1 MYSVGAG
8 KFVGFN
14 TSDVKTY
21 LKDAPTTA
29 DRVTLT
35 ASGSNFVLA
44 DATGRKVNISTW
56 QAYLG
61 VKVFDCDADGGN
73 LLVVT
78 AVNTSADFSAA
89 LALIDELEAPD
100 PEPEPIEDYY
110 VCFDK
115 AATHNTW
122 GGTKTDRDVAKV
134 SLNSPTFGLQE
145 INTTNAHNVYNDMT
159 SAEGFKVA
167 PGETVVPAIGYT
179 GSWMHGYVYVDLDQ
193 SKQFEVESIDAAELV
208 TYNYYNGVNKAGAS
222 ASVNVA
228 FGTPFPAFTAPS
240 EPGTYR
246 IRFKVDWESYEPAG
260 AAGANGDGTGH
271 QGIVTNGGTIVDAL
285 MIVAEPPT
293 VKHTVTFTY
302 KQNGAVI
309 GTTSQEVFE
318 GDPVPAISVP
328 GYVEAT
334 PEGTMPETVTE
345 DLNIVVNTT
354 VKADCPFKMYAS
366 TEAEDVVWT
375 ALTLKRTPAL
385 YLYAT
390 EDGTQISNTAVE
402 TLPTDET
409 LKKYAWCLVG
419 DWLNGFT
426 INNLATGKRIASPS
440 TALTDGSSYH
450 AILTDAA
457 LEDGTD
463 KFKLVTNSAGNYFI
477 KRADTDNYFL
487 SNFGGVGNTLLSFW
501 NSGSA
506 LTDGGAGD
514 GGSIFEV
521 VAITLPEPA
530 PQPTLYPT
538 SVTPA
543 NEATVESLETV
554 VVTFP
559 QAVTYDDTKVIT
571 INSRT
576 GYSETA
582 SVTVSTEDPT
592 QVTIAAPAA
601 ITERGM
607 YAASIPEGAFT
618 AIADGSYN
626 PAATFLYYVQPAANS
641 YVYVT
646 ANPADGS
653 TVTTGLEKVT
663 LTYAEAD
670 GPGFADSTPI
680 NVHHV
685 EGDSVITT
693 ATLALSSENYTDV
706 VLTLSEKITTNGT
719 YTITVP
725 EGYIYNALY
734 DGEAEDKGV
743 SMGATYNPEF
753 TLSFNVDFK
762 LTLVPTVAPT
772 TTTETLETITLT
784 FDKEVTYDNS
794 KTITLG
800 NRMMGESKDITVAV
814 SAEDAHVVT
823 ITLAEPVTEP
833 GFLSLYIPEATFT
846 ATEDDT
852 FNPEL
857 TSSITVLAPT
867 NSFAFES
874 TTPADNA
881 NLLELSTVK
890 VTYADVPTLATEG
903 ASVNVINTETST
915 AVTTATVAYD
925 AEDWNSVV
933 FTLADAI
940 TTPGTY
946 TLTIPDEFIWNS
958 QYNESAEDKGVSQ
971 GATYTPATTLTFNVI
986 EAYPVN
992 FDKNMNRTRTDR
1004 RLNSVTLTE
1013 EGQEGQTVTPANTWK
1028 IYNDQH
1034 ETAVLTCTVGSTLT
1048 ATFNYSGTWMHG
1060 YVYIDTENDYAFSF
1074 NEGST
1079 DQSGTDLKTFAFYSG
1094 SFTNDASGRNSN
1106 GDYISGDARANINPP
1121 SFTAPTTPG
1130 TYRIRFK
1137 VDWNSVD
1144 PGGQKAADGTV
1155 TGSNGIAANGG
1166 YILDATLVVNPL
1178 APIAPTSVTPA
1189 DQAIVESFT
1198 AATITFEGDVNY
1210 NSEKE
1215 ITIGQRGGMYYE
1227 TATVT
1232 VEGNTVTVT
1241 APAEITEPGY
1251 YTITVPE
1258 GAFSTE
1264 GRINEAFSTSFVIL
1278 APANTF
1284 EYTSVSPE
1292 DESTQQSLHVI
1303 TLSYAPEWIGWV
1315 DATPIDV
1322 LDAESNAVGTATLSM
1337 SETDNTDALLT
1348 LSAALTANGTYTIT
1362 VPEGYIYNNN
1372 YDGEAEDKGV
1382 SMGATYNPAFTLT
1395 FTVSQNTGIGSVS
1408 IDRNAGKTIFSIDGR
1423 KVSGKLQRGAY
1434 IIDGQKKFVK

>member
-1 MYSVGAG
+1 MQRS
-8 KFVGFN
+8 KM
-14 TSDVKTY
+14 
-21 LKDAPTTA
+21 AP
-29 DRVTLT
+29 
-35 ASGSNFVLA
+35 
-44 DATGRKVNISTW
+44 IS
-56 QAYLG
+56 
-61 VKVFDCDADGGN
+61 
-73 LLVVT
+73 
-78 AVNTSADFSAA
+78 S
-89 LALIDELEAPD
+89 
-100 PEPEPIEDYY
+100 
-110 VCFDK
+110 
-115 AATHNTW
+115 
-122 GGTKTDRDVAKV
+122 
-134 SLNSPTFGLQE
+134 
-145 INTTNAHNVYNDMT
+145 
-159 SAEGFKVA
+159 
-167 PGETVVPAIGYT
+167 
-179 GSWMHGYVYVDLDQ
+179 
-193 SKQFEVESIDAAELV
+193 
-208 TYNYYNGVNKAGAS
+208 
-222 ASVNVA
+222 
-228 FGTPFPAFTAPS
+228 
-240 EPGTYR
+240 
-246 IRFKVDWESYEPAG
+246 
-260 AAGANGDGTGH
+260 
-271 QGIVTNGGTIVDAL
+271 
-285 MIVAEPPT
+285 
-293 VKHTVTFTY
+293 
-302 KQNGAVI
+302 
-309 GTTSQEVFE
+309 
-318 GDPVPAISVP
+318 
-328 GYVEAT
+328 
-334 PEGTMPETVTE
+334 
-345 DLNIVVNTT
+345 
-354 VKADCPFKMYAS
+354 
-366 TEAEDVVWT
+366 
-375 ALTLKRTPAL
+375 
-385 YLYAT
+385 
-390 EDGTQISNTAVE
+390 
-402 TLPTDET
+402 
-409 LKKYAWCLVG
+409 
-419 DWLNGFT
+419 
-426 INNLATGKRIASPS
+426 
-440 TALTDGSSYH
+440 
-450 AILTDAA
+450 
-457 LEDGTD
+457 
-463 KFKLVTNSAGNYFI
+463 NSAGNYFI

-487 SNFGGVGNTLLSFW
+487 SNFGGTTNTLLSFW
-501 NSGSA
+501 NSGNA
-506 LTDGGAGD
+506 LTDGGTGD

-521 VAITLPEPA
+521 VAITLPEP
-530 PQPTLYPT
+530 
-538 SVTPA
+538 
-543 NEATVESLETV
+543 
-554 VVTFP
+554 
-559 QAVTYDDTKVIT
+559 
-571 INSRT
+571 
-576 GYSETA
+576 
-582 SVTVSTEDPT
+582 
-592 QVTIAAPAA
+592 
-601 ITERGM
+601 
-607 YAASIPEGAFT
+607 
-618 AIADGSYN
+618 
-626 PAATFLYYVQPAANS
+626 
-641 YVYVT
+641 
-646 ANPADGS
+646 
-653 TVTTGLEKVT
+653 
-663 LTYAEAD
+663 
-670 GPGFADSTPI
+670 
-680 NVHHV
+680 
-685 EGDSVITT
+685 
-693 ATLALSSENYTDV
+693 
-706 VLTLSEKITTNGT
+706 VLN
-719 YTITVP
+719 
-725 EGYIYNALY
+725 
-734 DGEAEDKGV
+734 
-743 SMGATYNPEF
+743 
-753 TLSFNVDFK
+753 
-762 LTLVPTVAPT
+762 TLVPTVEPT
-772 TTTETLETITLT
+772 TATGTLETITLN
-784 FDKEVTYDNS
+784 FEKEVTYDNT

-800 NRMMGESKDITVAV
+800 NRMMGITKDITVAV
-814 SAEDAHVVT
+814 SAEDAKVVT

-833 GFLSLYIPEATFT
+833 GFLSLYIPEKTFT
-846 ATEDDT
+846 ATEDGT

-857 TSSITVLAPT
+857 TSPITVLAPT
-867 NSFAFES
+867 NTFAFES

-933 FTLADAI
+933 FTLAAAI

-1189 DQAIVESFT
+1189 DQAEVESFT
-1198 AATITFEGDVNY
+1198 AATITFEDEVTY
-1210 NSEKE
+1210 DAEKE

-1251 YTITVPE
+1251 YTIFVPA
-1258 GAFSTE
+1258 GAFSNAAGLT
-1264 GRINEAFSTSFVIL
+1264 NEAFSTSFVIP

-1284 EYTSVSPE
+1284 EYSSVSPE
-1292 DESTQQSLHVI
+1292 NESTQQSLHVI
-1303 TLSYAPEWIGWV
+1303 TLSYDPEWIGWV

-1322 LDAESNAVGTATLSM
+1322 LDAESNAVGTATLSI

-1348 LSAALTANGTYTIT
+1348 LNAALTANGTYTIT

-1395 FTVSQNTGIGSVS
+1395 FTVSQSTGIGSVS

>member
-1 MYSVGAG
+1 MKKVLHIFFLCLMSLVALVANAHITSVSELN
-8 KFVGFN
+8 N
-14 TSDVKTY
+14 TTTYTLKTTERGY
-21 LKDAPTTA
+21 FLYNATTSTEALTSSYNLDDGQNATPT
-29 DRVTLT
+29 
-35 ASGSNFVLA
+35 
-44 DATGRKVNISTW
+44 
-56 QAYLG
+56 
-61 VKVFDCDADGGN
+61 
-73 LLVVT
+73 
-78 AVNTSADFSAA
+78 
-89 LALIDELEAPD
+89 
-100 PEPEPIEDYY
+100 DYY

-115 AATHNTW
+115 AATHSTW
-122 GGTKTDRDVAKV
+122 NATSKERDVAKV
-134 SLNSPTFGLQE
+134 SLNSPQYGLQE

-167 PGETVVPAIGYT
+167 PGEVVVPAIGYT

-193 SKQFEVESIDAAELV
+193 SNQFEVESIDDAELV
-208 TYNYYNGVNKAGAS
+208 TYNYYNGVNKDGARANAGS
-222 ASVNVA
+222 AFN
-228 FGTPFPAFTAPS
+228 TPFPSFTAPTT
-240 EPGTYR
+240 PGTYR
-246 IRFKVDWESYEPAG
+246 IRFKVDWENYDPAG
-260 AAGANGDGTGH
+260 AAGANGNGTGS
-271 QGIVTNGGTIVDAL
+271 QGIVANGGSVIDAL
-285 MIVAEPPT
+285 MIVAEPPSVT
-293 VKHTVTFTY
+293 YNVTFTY
-302 KQNGAVI
+302 KQNGTVI
-309 GTTSQEVFE
+309 GTTSQNVFE
-318 GDPVPAISVP
+318 GYPVPAFSVP
-328 GYVEAT
+328 SYIEAT
-334 PEGTMPETVTE
+334 VEGTLPETVTE

-354 VKADCPFKMYAS
+354 IKADCPFKMYAS
-366 TEAEDVVWT
+366 ADAEDVVWT
-375 ALTLKRTPAL
+375 ALTLKRSPVL

-390 EDGTQISNTAVE
+390 EDGTQISTTAVE

-409 LKKYAWCLVG
+409 LKKYAWCFVG

-440 TALTDGSSYH
+440 TALTDGTDYH
-450 AILTDAA
+450 AILTDAT

-463 KFKLVTNSAGNYFI
+463 KFTLVTNAAGNYFI
-477 KRADTDNYFL
+477 KRADTDTYFL
-487 SNFGGVGNTLLSFW
+487 SNYGDVGNTLLSFW
-501 NSGSA
+501 NSGNA
-506 LTDGGAGD
+506 LTDGVTGD

-559 QAVTYDDTKVIT
+559 QAVTYDNTKVIT
-571 INSRT
+571 INGRT
-576 GYSETA
+576 GYSATA
-582 SVTVSTEDPT
+582 TVSVSTEDPT

-607 YAASIPEGAFT
+607 YAATVPEGAFT
-618 AIADGSYN
+618 AANGTCN
-626 PAATFLYYVQPAANS
+626 PAATFLYYVQPASNSYAYATAEPANS
-641 YVYVT
+641 
-646 ANPADGS
+646 S
-653 TVTTGLEKVT
+653 TLVRGLETVT
-663 LTYAEAD
+663 LTYATED

-685 EGDSVITT
+685 EGDSVIAT
-693 ATLALSSENYTDV
+693 ATLALSTENFTDV
-706 VLTLSEKITTNGT
+706 VLTLSEKITENGT

-753 TLSFNVDFK
+753 TLSFNVDYK
-762 LTLVPTVAPT
+762 LTLVPTVEPT
-772 TTTETLETITLT
+772 TTTGTLETITLT

-814 SAEDAHVVT
+814 SEEDAHVVT

-846 ATEDDT
+846 ATEDGS

-857 TSSITVLAPT
+857 TSPITVLAPT

-881 NLLELSTVK
+881 RLLELSTVK
-890 VTYADVPTLATEG
+890 VTYADGPTLATEG
-903 ASVNVINTETST
+903 ASVEVFDAATST
-915 AVTTATVAYD
+915 AVTTATVGYD

-933 FTLADAI
+933 FTLAEAI

-946 TLTIPDEFIWNS
+946 TLSIPDEFIWNS
-958 QYNESAEDKGVSQ
+958 QYNEGAEDKGVSM
-971 GATYTPATTLTFNVI
+971 GAIYTPATTLTFTVVD
-986 EAYPVN
+986 AYPVN
-992 FDKNMNRTRTDR
+992 FDKDMNRTRYDR
-1004 RLNSVTLTE
+1004 TLNSVTLTE
-1013 EGQEGQTVTPANTWK
+1013 EGQAGQTVRPANTSK

-1079 DQSGTDLKTFAFYSG
+1079 DQSGTDLKAFAFYSG
-1094 SFTNDASGRNSN
+1094 DFYNDQSGYNSAGQRITGN
-1106 GDYISGDARANINPP
+1106 YRANINPP

-1144 PGGQKAADGTV
+1144 PGGQKAADGSV

-1189 DQAIVESFT
+1189 DQAEVESFT
-1198 AATITFEGDVNY
+1198 AATITFEDAVTY
-1210 NSEKE
+1210 NAEKE

-1258 GAFSTE
+1258 GAFRNAE

-1278 APANTF
+1278 TPANSF

-1292 DESTQQSLHVI
+1292 NGSTQTSLHVI
-1303 TLSYAPEWIGWV
+1303 TLSYAPEWVGWV
-1315 DATPIDV
+1315 NTTSINV

>member
-1 MYSVGAG
+1 MSKIYKFFSFLLVACFATMGAWAQTPVRSLEDLENGAAYSIKSEGRG
-8 KFVGFN
+8 
-14 TSDVKTY
+14 Y
-21 LKDAPTTA
+21 LIYAPEKDAERAYCSNNNVAGT
-29 DRVTLT
+29 VT
-35 ASGSNFVLA
+35 V
-44 DATGRKVNISTW
+44 
-56 QAYLG
+56 
-61 VKVFDCDADGGN
+61 
-73 LLVVT
+73 
-78 AVNTSADFSAA
+78 
-89 LALIDELEAPD
+89 D
-100 PEPEPIEDYY
+100 PE
-110 VCFDK
+110 
-115 AATHNTW
+115 
-122 GGTKTDRDVAKV
+122 
-134 SLNSPTFGLQE
+134 
-145 INTTNAHNVYNDMT
+145 
-159 SAEGFKVA
+159 
-167 PGETVVPAIGYT
+167 
-179 GSWMHGYVYVDLDQ
+179 DLDLNHQ
-193 SKQFEVESIDAAELV
+193 WTFYKSNNGGCYLYNLGAKKFLYKDSTPKYTTFTLEPLGNDVTFKASTSPSKWNHYGDIE
-208 TYNYYNGVNKAGAS
+208 NYPV
-222 ASVNVA
+222 VIA
-228 FGTPFPAFTAPS
+228 FGTNEVNLSIDTNPCVYTNWNDTGDTGNIMQIVKVADVSA
-240 EPGTYR
+240 ELMAD
-246 IRFKVDWESYEPAG
+246 IR
-260 AAGANGDGTGH
+260 AAVNA
-271 QGIVTNGGTIVDAL
+271 
-285 MIVAEPPT
+285 
-293 VKHTVTFTY
+293 
-302 KQNGAVI
+302 
-309 GTTSQEVFE
+309 FE
-318 GDPVPAISVP
+318 GVVEPTASLVPS
-328 GYVEAT
+328 
-334 PEGTMPETVTE
+334 
-345 DLNIVVNTT
+345 
-354 VKADCPFKMYAS
+354 
-366 TEAEDVVWT
+366 
-375 ALTLKRTPAL
+375 
-385 YLYAT
+385 
-390 EDGTQISNTAVE
+390 
-402 TLPTDET
+402 
-409 LKKYAWCLVG
+409 
-419 DWLNGFT
+419 
-426 INNLATGKRIASPS
+426 
-440 TALTDGSSYH
+440 
-450 AILTDAA
+450 
-457 LEDGTD
+457 
-463 KFKLVTNSAGNYFI
+463 
-477 KRADTDNYFL
+477 
-487 SNFGGVGNTLLSFW
+487 
-501 NSGSA
+501 
-506 LTDGGAGD
+506 
-514 GGSIFEV
+514 
-521 VAITLPEPA
+521 
-530 PQPTLYPT
+530 

-543 NEATVESLETV
+543 NEATVTSLESV

-559 QAVTYDDTKVIT
+559 QAVTYDDTKAIT

-582 SVTVSTEDPT
+582 TVTVSTEDPT

-607 YAASIPEGAFT
+607 YAASVPEGAFT
-618 AIADGSYN
+618 AADGSSYN
-626 PAATFLYYVQPAANS
+626 PAATFLYYVQPAENS
-641 YVYVT
+641 YAYT
-646 ANPADGS
+646 AAAPENES
-653 TVTTGLEKVT
+653 TLVRGLETVT
-663 LTYAEAD
+663 LTYATED

-685 EGDSVITT
+685 EGDSVIAT
-693 ATLALSSENYTDV
+693 ATLALSTENFTDV
-706 VLTLSEKITTNGT
+706 VLTLSEKITENGT

-753 TLSFNVDFK
+753 TLSFNVDYK
-762 LTLVPTVAPT
+762 LTLVPTVEPT
-772 TTTETLETITLT
+772 TTTGTLETITLT

-814 SAEDAHVVT
+814 SEEDAHVVT

-846 ATEDDT
+846 ATEDGS

-857 TSSITVLAPT
+857 TSPITVLAPT

-881 NLLELSTVK
+881 RLLELSTVK
-890 VTYADVPTLATEG
+890 VTYADGPTLATEG
-903 ASVNVINTETST
+903 ASVEVFDAATST
-915 AVTTATVAYD
+915 AVTTATVGYD

-933 FTLADAI
+933 FTLAEAI

-946 TLTIPDEFIWNS
+946 TLSIPDEFIWNS
-958 QYNESAEDKGVSQ
+958 QYNEGAEDKGVSM
-971 GATYTPATTLTFNVI
+971 GAIYTPETTLTFTVVD
-986 EAYPVN
+986 AYPVN
-992 FDKNMNRTRTDR
+992 FDKNMNRTRYDR
-1004 RLNSVTLTE
+1004 TLNSVTLTE
-1013 EGQEGQTVTPANTWK
+1013 EGQAGQTVRPANTSK

-1144 PGGQKAADGTV
+1144 PGGQKAADGTI

-1166 YILDATLVVNPL
+1166 YIVDATLVVNPL

-1189 DQAIVESFT
+1189 DQAEVESFT
-1198 AATITFEGDVNY
+1198 AATITFEDEVTY
-1210 NSEKE
+1210 DTEKE
-1215 ITIGQRGGMYYE
+1215 ITIGQRGSMYYE

-1232 VEGNTVTVT
+1232 VEGNTVTVA

-1251 YTITVPE
+1251 YTIFVPA
-1258 GAFSTE
+1258 GAFSNAA
-1264 GRINEAFSTSFVIL
+1264 GRINEAFSTSFVIP

-1284 EYTSVSPE
+1284 EYSSVSPE
-1292 DESTQQSLHVI
+1292 NESTQQSLHVI

-1315 DATPIDV
+1315 DATPINV

-1395 FTVSQNTGIGSVS
+1395 FTVSQNTGIDSVS
-1408 IDRNAGKTIFSIDGR
+1408 IVRNAGKTIFSIDGR

>member
-1 MYSVGAG
+1 MSKIYKFFSFLLVACFATMGAWAQ
-8 KFVGFN
+8 
-14 TSDVKTY
+14 TPVKSLEDLENGAAYTIKSEGRGY
-21 LKDAPTTA
+21 LIYAPEKDAERAYCSNNEVAGTVTVDPEDLDLNHQWTFYKSNNGGCYLYNLGAKKFLYKDSTPKYTTFTLEPLGN
-29 DRVTLT
+29 DVTFK
-35 ASGSNFVLA
+35 ASTSPSKWNHYGDIENYPVVIAFGTNEVNLSIDTNPCVYTNWN
-44 DATGRKVNISTW
+44 DTGDTGNIM
-56 QAYLG
+56 QI
-61 VKVFDCDADGGN
+61 VKVADVSAE
-73 LLVVT
+73 LMADIRA
-78 AVNTSADFSAA
+78 AVNT
-89 LALIDELEAPD
+89 
-100 PEPEPIEDYY
+100 
-110 VCFDK
+110 
-115 AATHNTW
+115 
-122 GGTKTDRDVAKV
+122 
-134 SLNSPTFGLQE
+134 
-145 INTTNAHNVYNDMT
+145 
-159 SAEGFKVA
+159 
-167 PGETVVPAIGYT
+167 
-179 GSWMHGYVYVDLDQ
+179 
-193 SKQFEVESIDAAELV
+193 
-208 TYNYYNGVNKAGAS
+208 
-222 ASVNVA
+222 
-228 FGTPFPAFTAPS
+228 
-240 EPGTYR
+240 
-246 IRFKVDWESYEPAG
+246 
-260 AAGANGDGTGH
+260 
-271 QGIVTNGGTIVDAL
+271 
-285 MIVAEPPT
+285 
-293 VKHTVTFTY
+293 
-302 KQNGAVI
+302 
-309 GTTSQEVFE
+309 FE
-318 GDPVPAISVP
+318 GVVEPTASLVPS
-328 GYVEAT
+328 
-334 PEGTMPETVTE
+334 
-345 DLNIVVNTT
+345 
-354 VKADCPFKMYAS
+354 
-366 TEAEDVVWT
+366 
-375 ALTLKRTPAL
+375 
-385 YLYAT
+385 
-390 EDGTQISNTAVE
+390 
-402 TLPTDET
+402 
-409 LKKYAWCLVG
+409 
-419 DWLNGFT
+419 
-426 INNLATGKRIASPS
+426 
-440 TALTDGSSYH
+440 
-450 AILTDAA
+450 
-457 LEDGTD
+457 
-463 KFKLVTNSAGNYFI
+463 
-477 KRADTDNYFL
+477 
-487 SNFGGVGNTLLSFW
+487 
-501 NSGSA
+501 
-506 LTDGGAGD
+506 
-514 GGSIFEV
+514 
-521 VAITLPEPA
+521 
-530 PQPTLYPT
+530 
-538 SVTPA
+538 SVTPE
-543 NEATVESLETV
+543 NEATVTSLESV

-641 YVYVT
+641 YVYAT
-646 ANPADGS
+646 AEPADGS
-653 TVTTGLEKVT
+653 TLVRGLETVT
-663 LTYAEAD
+663 LTYATED

-753 TLSFNVDFK
+753 TLSFNVDYK

-800 NRMMGESKDITVAV
+800 NRMMGVSKDITVAV
-814 SAEDAHVVT
+814 SEEDAHVVT

-833 GFLSLYIPEATFT
+833 GFLSLYIPEKTFT
-846 ATEDDT
+846 ATEDGS

-857 TSSITVLAPT
+857 TSPITVLAPT

-881 NLLELSTVK
+881 RLLELSTVK
-890 VTYADVPTLATEG
+890 VTYAEGPTLATEG

-1227 TATVT
+1227 TAFVT
-1232 VEGNTVTVT
+1232 VSTEDPTQVTIA
-1241 APAEITEPGY
+1241 APAAITEPGY

-1258 GAFSTE
+1258 GAFSNAE

-1278 APANTF
+1278 APASTF

-1292 DESTQQSLHVI
+1292 NESTQQSLHVI

-1315 DATPIDV
+1315 DATQINV

-1348 LSAALTANGTYTIT
+1348 LSAVLTANGTYTIT

>member
-1 MYSVGAG
+1 MKKVLHIFFLCLMSLVALVANAHITSVSELN
-8 KFVGFN
+8 N
-14 TSDVKTY
+14 TTTYTLKTTERGY
-21 LKDAPTTA
+21 FLYNATTSTEALTSSYNLDDDQNATPT
-29 DRVTLT
+29 
-35 ASGSNFVLA
+35 
-44 DATGRKVNISTW
+44 
-56 QAYLG
+56 
-61 VKVFDCDADGGN
+61 
-73 LLVVT
+73 
-78 AVNTSADFSAA
+78 
-89 LALIDELEAPD
+89 
-100 PEPEPIEDYY
+100 DYY

-115 AATHNTW
+115 AATHSTW
-122 GGTKTDRDVAKV
+122 NATSRERDVAKV
-134 SLNSPTFGLQE
+134 SLNSPQYGLQE

-167 PGETVVPAIGYT
+167 PGEVVVPAIGYT
-179 GSWMHGYVYVDLDQ
+179 ASWMHGYVYVDLDQ
-193 SKQFEVESIDAAELV
+193 SNQFEVESIDDAELV
-208 TYNYYNGVNKAGAS
+208 TYNYYNGVNKAGTTTSTAE
-222 ASVNVA
+222 A
-228 FGTPFPAFTAPS
+228 FKTPFPSFTAPS

-246 IRFKVDWESYEPAG
+246 IRFKVDWENYDPAG
-260 AAGANGDGTGH
+260 AAGANGNGTGS
-271 QGIVTNGGTIVDAL
+271 QGIVANGGSVIDAL
-285 MIVAEPPT
+285 MIVAESPSVT
-293 VKHTVTFTY
+293 YNVTFTY
-302 KQNGAVI
+302 KQNGTVI
-309 GTTSQEVFE
+309 GTTSQNVFE
-318 GDPVPAISVP
+318 GDPVPAFSVP
-328 GYVEAT
+328 SYIEAT
-334 PEGTMPETVTE
+334 VEGTLPETVTE

-366 TEAEDVVWT
+366 TDAEDVVWT
-375 ALTLKRTPAL
+375 ALTLKRSPVL

-409 LKKYAWCLVG
+409 LKKYAWCFVG

-440 TALTDGSSYH
+440 TALTDGTDYH
-450 AILTDAA
+450 AILTDAK

-463 KFKLVTNSAGNYFI
+463 KFTLVTNTAGNYFI
-477 KRADTDNYFL
+477 KRADTDTYFL
-487 SNFGGVGNTLLSFW
+487 SNYGDVGNTLLSFW
-501 NSGSA
+501 NSGNA
-506 LTDGGAGD
+506 LTDGVTGD

-521 VAITLPEPA
+521 VAITLPEP
-530 PQPTLYPT
+530 
-538 SVTPA
+538 
-543 NEATVESLETV
+543 
-554 VVTFP
+554 
-559 QAVTYDDTKVIT
+559 
-571 INSRT
+571 
-576 GYSETA
+576 
-582 SVTVSTEDPT
+582 
-592 QVTIAAPAA
+592 
-601 ITERGM
+601 
-607 YAASIPEGAFT
+607 
-618 AIADGSYN
+618 
-626 PAATFLYYVQPAANS
+626 
-641 YVYVT
+641 
-646 ANPADGS
+646 
-653 TVTTGLEKVT
+653 
-663 LTYAEAD
+663 
-670 GPGFADSTPI
+670 
-680 NVHHV
+680 
-685 EGDSVITT
+685 
-693 ATLALSSENYTDV
+693 
-706 VLTLSEKITTNGT
+706 VLN
-719 YTITVP
+719 
-725 EGYIYNALY
+725 
-734 DGEAEDKGV
+734 
-743 SMGATYNPEF
+743 
-753 TLSFNVDFK
+753 
-762 LTLVPTVAPT
+762 TLVPTVEPT
-772 TTTETLETITLT
+772 TATGTLETITLN
-784 FDKEVTYDNS
+784 FEKAVTYDNT

-800 NRMMGESKDITVAV
+800 NRMMGITKDITVAV
-814 SAEDAHVVT
+814 SAEDATVVT

-833 GFLSLYIPEATFT
+833 GFLSLYIPEETFT
-846 ATEDDT
+846 ATEDGT

-857 TSSITVLAPT
+857 TSPITVLAPT

-890 VTYADVPTLATEG
+890 VTYADAPTLATEG
-903 ASVNVINTETST
+903 ASVNVINTETNT

-925 AEDWNSVV
+925 EEDWNSVV
-933 FTLADAI
+933 FTLAAAI

-958 QYNESAEDKGVSQ
+958 QYNGSAEDMGVSQ

-1227 TATVT
+1227 TAFVT
-1232 VEGNTVTVT
+1232 VSTEDPTQVTIA
-1241 APAEITEPGY
+1241 APAAITEPGY

-1258 GAFSTE
+1258 GAFSNAE

-1292 DESTQQSLHVI
+1292 NESTQQSLHVI

-1322 LDAESNAVGTATLSM
+1322 LDAESNAVGRATLSM
-1337 SETDNTDALLT
+1337 SETDFTDALLT
-1348 LSAALTANGTYTIT
+1348 LNTALTANGKYYIT

-1372 YDGEAEDKGV
+1372 YNGEAEDKGV

-1395 FTVSQNTGIGSVS
+1395 FTVSQSTGIDSVT